1 MAPLRADAP
10 ALPIEGALPDLLAAL
25 QDRSAAVVVAPPG
38 AGKTTRV
45 PGALLDNLDL
55 DGGVLVLQ
63 PRRVAARLTAARI
76 AWERGGK
83 LGEEVGYQVRFE
95 RKISEQ
101 TRLTVLTEGLLVR
114 RLLADPFLEGVG
126 AVVLDEFHERSVH
139 ADLALALLR
148 EVQSEARP
156 DLRLVVMSATLDG
169 AAVADALG
177 GCPVV
182 HAQGRRFPVEIEHRP
197 HSGRLEDAVSA
208 AALGLLDRTP
218 DGHVLCFLP
227 GVSEINRCQAALADR
242 TDARVLPLHGRLS
255 PAEQDRALAPSQDRK
270 IVLSTNLAET
280 SVTLDG
286 VVGVVDSGLARAPRY
301 VPRLG
306 TERLETVAISK
317 AAAAQRAGRAGRTG
331 PGHAVR
337 LWSETEHARRD
348 AFEPP
353 EIRQVDLC
361 SAVLTVLSWG
371 THPDAFRWIEAPPTP
386 HLADALSLLEQL
398 GALEGRQL
406 TPLGR
411 RLAALPVHP
420 RLGRVVQEGQ
430 RRGCLLGAAGAAA
443 LASERDPWD
452 GVRSSLRAS
461 GQDDLL
467 SRIELLEGPRSGA
480 HPGALQRVR
489 RVRDQLLRAA
499 GGRRPRASGPLD
511 EDAVLCCLLAGFPD
525 RVALRRSPRGAEVH
539 LSMGRGA
546 RLEPPDQNLS
556 SDLLIAV
563 EVTADHRGLR
573 VRQSAPLSPH
583 LLNAATETVVVW
595 DADSERVVAR
605 RERRFGALVLES
617 QPAQGAPDPLAAA
630 ATLAEA
636 AAASPARALD
646 LERAEGVRARLA
658 FVRHHRPDLDLPTLD
673 PVTLLPQLCQGKRSF
688 KELRALPLGEVLL
701 QQLPWQAREA
711 LDRLAPVRLRLP
723 SGSTAALRYGAPDT
737 PPALPARIQQL
748 FGLDRTPAVLEGS
761 VPVVL
766 ELLAPNNR
774 PAQTTSDLPGFWR
787 GSYTDVRKDLRGRY
801 PKHAW
806 PEEPWTATA
815 EDRPRRKR

>member
-10 ALPIEGALPDLLAAL
+10 ALPIEGALPELLETL
-25 QDRSAAVVVAPPG
+25 RDHPSAVLVAPPG

-45 PGALLDNLDL
+45 PGALLDSLDL
-55 DGGVLVLQ
+55 SGGVLVLQ

-76 AWERGGK
+76 AWERGCT
-83 LGEEVGYQVRFE
+83 LGEEVGYQVRFD
-95 RKISEQ
+95 RKMSNR

-169 AAVADALG
+169 AAVAAALG
-177 GCPVV
+177 DCPVV
-182 HAQGRRFPVEIEHRP
+182 HAQGRRFPVDIAHHP
-197 HSGRLEDAVSA
+197 HTGRLEDAVA
-208 AALGLLDRTP
+208 AAARHLLGCTP
-218 DGHVLCFLP
+218 DGHLLCFLP
-227 GVSEINRCQAALADR
+227 GVGEINRCQAALAGQ
-242 TDARVLPLHGRLS
+242 TEARVLPLHGRLS
-255 PAEQDRALAPSQDRK
+255 PAEQDRALAPCRQRK

-301 VPRLG
+301 IPRLG
-306 TERLETVAISK
+306 TERLETLAISK
-317 AAAAQRAGRAGRTG
+317 AAAEQRAGRAGRTG
-331 PGHAVR
+331 PGHAIR
-337 LWSETEHARRD
+337 LWSETEHARRN

-353 EIRQVDLC
+353 EIHLVDLC
-361 SAVLTVLSWG
+361 PVALTVLSWG
-371 THPDAFRWIEAPPTP
+371 THPDAFRWIESPPAA
-386 HLADALSLLEQL
+386 HLADALALLEQL

-406 TPLGR
+406 TAVGR
-411 RLAALPVHP
+411 RLAVLPVHP

-430 RRGCLLGAAGAAA
+430 QRGCLYGAAGAAA

-452 GVRSSLRAS
+452 ASRSALRAS

-467 SRIELLEGPRSGA
+467 SRIALLEGPRSGA

-489 RVRDQLLRAA
+489 RVRDQLLAAA
-499 GGRRPRASGPLD
+499 GSRHDLSTGPLD
-511 EDAVLCCLLAGFPD
+511 EDAVLGCLLAGFPD
-525 RVALRRSPRGAEVH
+525 RVALRRSSRSAEVH
-539 LSMGRGA
+539 LSMGQGA
-546 RLEPPDQNLS
+546 RLDPPDQNLS

-563 EVTADHRGLR
+563 EVTADHRGLQ
-573 VRQSAPLSPH
+573 VRQSAPLPTD
-583 LLNAATETVVVW
+583 LLKTKTETVVVW
-595 DADSERVVAR
+595 DAEAERVVAR
-605 RERRFGALVLES
+605 RQRRFGALVLDN
-617 QPAQGAPDPLAAA
+617 QPAHGAPDPEAAGA
-630 ATLAEA
+630 RLAEA
-636 AAASPARALD
+636 AAASPSRALD
-646 LERAEGVRARLA
+646 LAAAQGVRSRLA
-658 FVRHHRPDLDLPTLD
+658 FLRHHRSDLELPALD
-673 PVTLLPQLCQGKRSF
+673 PVALLPHLCLGKRSF
-688 KELRALPLGEVLL
+688 SELRALPLGEVLL
-701 QQLPWQAREA
+701 RQLPWEARQA
-711 LDRLAPVRLRLP
+711 LDRLAPARMALP
-723 SGSTAALRYGAPDT
+723 SGSTASLRYGAPDA
-737 PPALPARIQQL
+737 PPVLPARIQQL
-748 FGLDRTPAVLEGS
+748 FGLDQTPTVLDGA

-787 GSYTDVRKDLRGRY
+787 GSYAAVRKDLRGRY

-806 PEEPWTATA
+806 PEEPWAAAA